1 MKSVNN
7 ADQAAT
13 DKVYTAVE
21 AAGETV
27 TASEMD
33 ANYKYLFTYAV
44 EGIQEDGGMI
54 TLVVR
59 SFHEVDGVRTYDDT
73 RVINYDPANA

>member
-1 MKSVNN
+1 
-7 ADQAAT
+7 
-13 DKVYTAVE
+13 
-21 AAGETV
+21 
-27 TASEMD
+27 MD
-33 ANYKYLFTYAV
+33 ANYKYLFTVGV
-44 EGIQEDGGMI
+44 EGIKADGGMI